1 MHQLSSSLPALQ
13 DAAEGAAPH
22 LVDHIV
28 DTTKRLRGRI
38 EAAFCAQFENV
49 LRNMQ
54 WPTPGQTL
62 PEGHEAAFH
71 ECVRKLFNLQ
81 KPDLE
86 AALVSQQRKTTT
98 RESPLV
104 LLPLQVMVKPMDL
117 VFRYHFESDKPT
129 NRLDRPEYFLSHV
142 TDKLLGQYA
151 DFVADTL
158 QPILSDVFRASDLSL
173 NPAYGDATC
182 AFITALLP
190 MVRNKVFSI
199 LPRAAQKPQL
209 LSHLIHELMSFDAT
223 LREEWNYDDG
233 AYDGAAA
240 GTSWRGLTY
249 EVLAT
254 DNWFNIWLN
263 IEKEYAIARYEKIV
277 DAADSK
283 DLDYDGLPPG
293 VTKPTKA
300 AIRVNDLLEAATD
313 NYRTLASFSQ
323 KLRFVID
330 IQLAIFDRYH
340 ERLLDHLNAYQIRN
354 TRIGRTSK
362 EEQLAL
368 QGIQG
373 LETLCKIYGSAE
385 YLEKAMRD
393 WSDDV
398 FFLDMWTELQDRAGG
413 SGGSRHTTVA
423 RDMTLAKVA
432 EVTSSSLGTE
442 DGELNGAMFDETAAA
457 YQRLRVR
464 CETIIMEVVGNQVR
478 QFLQPYTRINPWAS
492 LSQEGMKDDPPPT
505 AELDQLLKVLY
516 QTFGFFSRAVGKL
529 PLRKIARAA
538 AATVDEVLFDR
549 VLLVHSFSTAGAAQL
564 MADIKAIRRV
574 LSTYVET
581 SVPDLALRHVSE
593 GAQLVGLPIRA
604 SKASLRAGGDDDDD
618 EDEEGE
624 EGGRK
629 LGLWEVEKKLFEAG
643 GGVAKACLAELGFEK
658 LAVHEARKVL
668 ARRIELSS

>member
-1 MHQLSSSLPALQ
+1 MHELSSNLPALQ

-28 DTTKRLRGRI
+28 DTTKQLRGRI
-38 EAAFCAQFENV
+38 EAAFSTQFEHV
-49 LRNMQ
+49 LRDMQ

-62 PEGHEAAFH
+62 SDEHDAAFH
-71 ECVRKLFNLQ
+71 ECVRKLLDLQ

-86 AALVSQQRKTTT
+86 AALVSQQTT
-98 RESPLV
+98 REPPLV
-104 LLPLQVMVKPMDL
+104 LLPLQVMVKPMEL

-151 DFVADTL
+151 DFVADVL

-190 MVRNKVFSI
+190 MLRNKVFTI

-209 LSHLIHELMSFDAT
+209 LSHLVHELMSFDAT
-223 LREEWNYDDG
+223 LRDEWNYDDG
-233 AYDGAAA
+233 SVDGDA
-240 GTSWRGLTY
+240 WRGLTY

-254 DNWFNIWLN
+254 DNWFNTWLN
-263 IEKEYAIARYEKIV
+263 IEKDYAIARYEKIV
-277 DAADSK
+277 DAQDSK
-283 DLDYDGLPPG
+283 DLDYDGLPNG

-300 AIRVNDLLEAATD
+300 AIRVNDLLEAITD

-323 KLRFVID
+323 KLRFLID

-340 ERLLDHLNAYQIRN
+340 ERLVDHLNAYQIRN

-398 FFLDMWTELQDRAGG
+398 FFLDMWTELQQRAGG
-413 SGGSRHTTVA
+413 SSQQATVA

-442 DGELNGAMFDETAAA
+442 DGELNGAMFDETAAT

-464 CETIIMEVVGNQVR
+464 CENIIMEVVGNQVR
-478 QFLQPYTRINPWAS
+478 QFLQLYTRINPWAT
-492 LSQEGMKDDPPPT
+492 LSDGQKDDPPPT
-505 AELDQLLKVLY
+505 AELDPLLKVLE
-516 QTFGFFSRAVGKL
+516 QTFSFFSRAVGKL

-538 AATVDEVLFDR
+538 AHTVDEVLFDR
-549 VLLVHSFSTAGAAQL
+549 VLLVHSFSSAGATQL
-564 MADIKAIRRV
+564 MADIKAVHRV
-574 LSTYVET
+574 MANYVDA
-581 SVPDLALRHVSE
+581 SVPELALRHVSE
-593 GAQLVGLPIRA
+593 GARLVGLPIRGN
-604 SKASLRAGGDDDDD
+604 KTSLRSADD
-618 EDEEGE
+618 EDEDDAEDE
-624 EGGRK
+624 HRQ

-643 GGVAKACLAELGFEK
+643 GDVAKACLAELGFEK

>member
-1 MHQLSSSLPALQ
+1 
-13 DAAEGAAPH
+13 
-22 LVDHIV
+22 
-28 DTTKRLRGRI
+28 
-38 EAAFCAQFENV
+38 
-49 LRNMQ
+49 MQ

-62 PEGHEAAFH
+62 SEDYEAAFC
-71 ECVRKLFNLQ
+71 EGARKLLHLQ
-81 KPDLE
+81 TPDLE
-86 AALVSQQRKTTT
+86 AASVAQQYLAT
-98 RESPLV
+98 RESPHV
-104 LLPLQVMVKPMDL
+104 LLPLQAMVKPMEL

-151 DFVADTL
+151 DFVADVL
-158 QPILSDVFRASDLSL
+158 QPILSDELRASDLSL
-173 NPAYGDATC
+173 NPAYGDATS

-190 MVRNKVFSI
+190 MVRSKVFAI
-199 LPRAAQKPQL
+199 LPSAAQKPQL
-209 LSHLIHELMSFDAT
+209 LSHLIHELMLFDAT
-223 LREEWNYDDG
+223 LRDEWNYDDG
-233 AYDGAAA
+233 TDGS
-240 GTSWRGLTY
+240 TWRGLTY
-249 EVLAT
+249 QVLAT
-254 DNWFNIWLN
+254 GDWFATWLN

-277 DAADSK
+277 EAPDSK
-283 DLDYDGLPPG
+283 DLDFDGLPHG

-323 KLRFVID
+323 KLRFLID

-398 FFLDMWTELQDRAGG
+398 FFLDLWTELQTRAAGG
-413 SGGSRHTTVA
+413 SSTRHATVA
-423 RDMTLAKVA
+423 RDMTVAKVA
-432 EVTSSSLGTE
+432 EVTSASLGTE
-442 DGELNGAMFDETAAA
+442 NGDLNGAMFDETAAA

-464 CETIIMEVVGNQVR
+464 CENIIFEVVGNQIR
-478 QFLQPYTRINPWAS
+478 QALQPYTRINPWAS
-492 LSQEGMKDDPPPT
+492 LSEASKDDPPPT
-505 AELDQLLKVLY
+505 AELDPLLKVLE
-516 QTFGFFSRAVGKL
+516 QNCGFLSRAVGKL

-538 AATVDEVLFDR
+538 ARTVDEVLFER
-549 VLLVHSFSTAGAAQL
+549 VLLGHSFSAAGAAQL
-564 MADIKAIRRV
+564 SADIRAVHRV
-574 LSTYVET
+574 LATYVDA
-581 SVPDLALRHVSE
+581 SVPELTLRHVSE
-593 GAQLVGLPIRA
+593 GARLVGLPVRG
-604 SKASLRAGGDDDDD
+604 SKAGVRDEEEDDDDV
-618 EDEEGE
+618 EDGE
-624 EGGRK
+624 RQ

-643 GGVAKACLAELGFEK
+643 GDVAKACLEELGFER